1 MRVLLVHNFY
11 RQPGGEDYAFHA
23 EATVL
28 SRNGHEVRTFERASA
43 DATESLSGVLRT
55 AMATAWASET
65 AAALECEMRG
75 FRPDVVHFHNT
86 FPLISP
92 SAYYTCRRAGVP
104 VVQTLH
110 NYRLLCAKAE
120 LFRDGA
126 VCEDCLHGSSFSALR
141 HRCYRGSLP
150 GTAAVAGMLSL
161 HHAIGTWRQ
170 TVDRYV
176 ALTEFARAKFI
187 EGGLQ
192 ADRIVVK
199 PNFLTNAPPVRA
211 GDGDYALF
219 VGRLTEEKGITTLMD
234 AWERISIPLR
244 IVGSGPWEARLRAW
258 AASRPHVSVEGWVP
272 PSEVARHLAAARF
285 LVMPSLWYEGF
296 PIVLLEAMAAGVP
309 VLASRHG
316 SLAELAVQTRGC
328 VTVAPGDAPALAAA
342 SLRLWEDAP
351 LNRSLSLRGRQAF
364 EASYDSDAGYRRL
377 LEVYEG
383 VVETSPSRHPHPS
396 SVWVENT
403 PVADLNLRE
412 TVDLIGRWLDDDVA
426 RRVATANLDFL
437 RLAARDRELARALRT
452 ADLVTADGTP
462 LLWLARMQGDRL
474 RSRVAGADLIL
485 PLAEEACRRGRSI
498 YLLGGKPGAATRVA
512 ALLSARFRGLRIAGA
527 AAPTVDLDDP
537 ESCAAIVR
545 AIADVRPDLLLVALG
560 CPKQDLFLM
569 RHLNDL
575 HCKVGIGVGASL
587 DFLAGSVRRAPAAL
601 QRLGLEWAFRMLQEP
616 RRLGSR
622 YARDLAFL
630 VLAALRTRRS
640 ARLRRGASSPP

>member
-23 EATVL
+23 EAAVL
-28 SRNGHEVRTFERASA
+28 ARNGHEVKRFERASA
-43 DATESLSGVLRT
+43 DATDSLSGLLRT

-65 AAALECEMRG
+65 AAALESEIRA

-150 GTAAVAGMLSL
+150 GTVAVAGMLSM
-161 HHAIGTWRQ
+161 HHAIGTWRHA
-170 TVDRYV
+170 VDRYV

-187 EGGLQ
+187 EGGLP

-199 PNFLTNAPPVRA
+199 PNFLNDTPPVRTT
-211 GDGDYALF
+211 DGDFALF
-219 VGRLTEEKGITTLMD
+219 VGRLTDEKGIATLMA
-234 AWERISIPLR
+234 AWESLAIPLR
-244 IVGSGPWEARLRAW
+244 IVGSGPWESRLRAW
-258 AASRPHVSVEGWVP
+258 ASKRPHVHIEGW
-272 PSEVARHLAAARF
+272 LAPEHVRRRLTSARF

-296 PIVLLEAMAAGVP
+296 PIALLEAMAAGVP
-309 VLASRHG
+309 VLASRQG
-316 SLAELAVQTRGC
+316 SLAELADESRGC
-328 VTVAPGDAPALAAA
+328 IPVDPGDAPALAAA
-342 SLRLWEDAP
+342 SLRLWQDAP
-351 LNRSLSLRGRQAF
+351 LNRFLSSRARNAF
-364 EASYDSDAGYRRL
+364 EASYDAEAGYRRL
-377 LEVYEG
+377 LELYEG
-383 VVETSPSRHPHPS
+383 VVESRASRQPHPS

-403 PVADLNLRE
+403 PVADLDLPE
-412 TVDLIGRWLDDDVA
+412 TVALIGAWLDGDVA

-437 RLAARDRELARALRT
+437 RLAARDRQLARALRT

-474 RSRVAGADLIL
+474 RSRVAGADLIV
-485 PLAEEACRRGRSI
+485 PLAEEARRRGRSI
-498 YLLGGKPGAATRVA
+498 YLLGGMPGAAARVA
-512 ALLSARFRGLRIAGA
+512 GLLGERFRGLRIAGV
-527 AAPTVDLDDP
+527 AAPAVDLDDP
-537 ESCAAIVR
+537 ESCAAAVR
-545 AIADVRPDLLLVALG
+545 MVADARPDLLLVAFG

-569 RHLNDL
+569 RYLEDL

-587 DFLAGSVRRAPAAL
+587 DFLAGNVRRAPAAL

-630 VLAALRTRRS
+630 GRAAIRTRRA
-640 ARLRRGASSPP
+640 ARRRSRTSGPQ